1 MKKTLLLLL
10 VATLILSFASCDK
23 EETLT
28 PPEENGENV
37 SDVVENKEEKDDEPA
52 PETPSVSVTYEQAKR
67 NSGYICI
74 EEYKSVAL
82 KKDGTMVGLNGAYPV
97 SDSVLEACNINKQ
110 DIVKF
115 ICAGYGFDVIALSK
129 DGKTTN
135 ITVANDEPCLENVK
149 DIIFSPSY
157 SHDDHIICVMND
169 GRVLSTIKSLTLD
182 ERAYID
188 GITDAVEATRG
199 ADHRSITVTHAD
211 GTVSVWAEGDV
222 LDQIN
227 TEQASLLQEI
237 SGWTDIVLAHGNSG
251 SSYSGGEDYFYVG
264 LKKDG
269 TVVATGSY
277 AELVKDWKN
286 IAYIDTGY
294 GVIAGL
300 TTDGRVLVVGEC
312 SGEASYDGVSPT
324 EWKNV
329 VGISVSTEGRMLGL
343 TNDGTVIGH
352 WRGSYG
358 EGGFG
363 PF

>member
-1 MKKTLLLLL
+1 MKKILLLLL
-10 VATLILSFASCDK
+10 VVTLILTFASCEK
-23 EETLT
+23 EATPT
-28 PPEENGENV
+28 PPDENGEKV
-37 SDVVENKEEKDDEPA
+37 SDVVENKDEA
-52 PETPSVSVTYEQAKR
+52 PDTTEPEAPSVSVTYEEAKL

-74 EEYKSVAL
+74 EEFKSVAL
-82 KKDGTMVGLNGAYPV
+82 KKDGTMVGLNDGYPIP
-97 SDSVLEACNINKQ
+97 DSVLEECGVNKQ

-115 ICAGYGFDVIALSK
+115 LCAGYGYDTVALTK
-129 DGKTTN
+129 DGKTTR

-157 SHDDHIICVMND
+157 SHDDNIICVMKD
-169 GRVLSTIKSLTLD
+169 GRVLTTIKSLVLD

-199 ADHRSITVTHAD
+199 ADHRSVTVTHAD

-227 TEQASLLQEI
+227 TEQASLLEEI

-251 SSYSGGEDYFYVG
+251 NTYLGGENYFYVG

-324 EWKNV
+324 EWENV

-352 WRGSYG
+352 WRGSEG
-358 EGGFG
+358 ENGFG